1 MNTRYTFRTKNLY
14 TLLLCLQ
21 IFDIVNFMIISES
34 VEKGLISLPPGILMP
49 FQFIVVLVTNIIMTV
64 FVNRFIKIK
73 VWVVVYVTA
82 VVASLILSF
91 GSAGPLKEALT
102 TEQVKFMGLV
112 GFGFATLSNGF
123 IAMLALQD
131 VFSQKH
137 ELSYSL
143 IGASWIFLLFGI
155 VFANIYMFLV
165 TLSPTLL
172 VQSENANL
180 VIGCLRYSFYIL
192 SSQDPPFASV
202 DLVIRNVSTFES
214 IFSNLYGLI
223 VVGRLLT
230 K

>member
-1 MNTRYTFRTKNLY
+1 MDTRYVFRTKNLY

-21 IFDIVNFMIISES
+21 VIDIVNFMIISET
-34 VEKGLISLPPGILMP
+34 VEKGLIALSPETLMA
-49 FQFIVVLVTNIIMTV
+49 FQFVVVLVTNIIMTV
-64 FVNRFIKIK
+64 FVNRFIKVK
-73 VWVVVYVTA
+73 FWVYIYVLA
-82 VVASLILSF
+82 VVLSLILSF
-91 GSAGPLKEALT
+91 GSAGPLKETLT
-102 TEQVKFMGLV
+102 MEQVKFMGLV
-112 GFGFATLSNGF
+112 GFGFATMSNGF

-165 TLSPTLL
+165 TLSPSLL
-172 VQSENANL
+172 VQAEHANL
-180 VIGCLRYSFYIL
+180 VIGCLRYSFYVL
-192 SSQDPPFASV
+192 SSQDPPFATV

-214 IFSNLYGLI
+214 IFSNLYGLM

>member
-123 IAMLALQD
+123 IAILALQD

-143 IGASWIFLLFGI
+143 IGASRIF
-155 VFANIYMFLV
+155 FAVRYCACEHLHV
-165 TLSPTLL
+165 PG
-172 VQSENANL
+172 NA
-180 VIGCLRYSFYIL
+180 
-192 SSQDPPFASV
+192 
-202 DLVIRNVSTFES
+202 VSDVA
-214 IFSNLYGLI
+214 GA
-223 VVGRLLT
+223 G
-230 K
+230 